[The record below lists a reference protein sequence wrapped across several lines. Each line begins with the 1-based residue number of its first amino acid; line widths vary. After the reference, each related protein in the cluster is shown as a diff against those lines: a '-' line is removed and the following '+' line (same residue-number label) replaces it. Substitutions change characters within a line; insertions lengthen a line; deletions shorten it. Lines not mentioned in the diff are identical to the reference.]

1 MATPVLAFRCGSV
14 PEIIDPGVRFA
25 VYHLTS
31 TATTTS
37 RSVRAPSPVTS
48 HVFWDTEIYLLP
60 FYPSTP
66 QSGQRPRGRC

>member
-31 TATTTS
+31 TAN
-37 RSVRAPSPVTS
+37 PEDD
-48 HVFWDTEIYLLP
+48 HVSI
-60 FYPSTP
+60 
-66 QSGQRPRGRC
+66 GARRHR